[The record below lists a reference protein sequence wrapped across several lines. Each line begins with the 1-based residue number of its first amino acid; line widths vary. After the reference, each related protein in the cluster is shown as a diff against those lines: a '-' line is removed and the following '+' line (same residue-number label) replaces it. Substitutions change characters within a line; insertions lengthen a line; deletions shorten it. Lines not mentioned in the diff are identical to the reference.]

1 MPDANKSYSVEVKV
15 ITNGEQKLTAMQRM
29 IDQTRKRGEMLN
41 RIKINPAVRL
51 LDRVTGPMKKIEGN
65 LRRVTSKTWNI
76 AIDVKDKTGKVLD
89 GITKKIGSVPTL
101 LGAGALALGPAFLIG
116 NSIGKAMDFEAQMS
130 SIKSLLSNE
139 EKALMPQIQDL
150 AIKMGAATK
159 YSALEAA
166 QGMEELIKAGLTVK
180 QVMEGGLEGALNLA
194 TAGDLDLAEAAE
206 IMSTAMNTFSKDGL
220 KASEAANILA
230 GTANASATSVH
241 ELRYSLAAVG
251 SVADGV
257 GLSFKDTAAALG
269 VFANAGL
276 KGSDAGTSLKTF
288 LSNLQPQTKQQIALF
303 EKLNLLTK
311 DGANLFF
318 DQKGHIKNL
327 ADIAGLLHD
336 RLKNLTDQQRSLY
349 LEQMFGSDAVRAANI
364 LFKAGAE
371 GVKDFTEQMMKVTA
385 LDVAR
390 EKMNNASGAV
400 EQFRGA
406 IETLQISAMMPVLP
420 LITKLANKAA
430 DFVTDYTPQITKAME
445 NMVNKARSYIHSHFL
460 DNPEFKKLP
469 DIKSKVL
476 FVFDDIFATF
486 QKWLNSGG
494 QDQLNQV
501 GSSLMNILAGVVEA
515 SAPRIAQAGL
525 MIGSALGKAI
535 ISAFVN
541 ALSDSPWGALI
552 SGAIIGAG
560 IGSVVPGLGTGVG
573 TVVGAASGL
582 TTYGLNKLVKSG
594 SGENHTD
601 QYPKPNLSGLGGSGT
616 TSSNASWGFF
626 GPAAIPH
633 AKGGIL
639 TRPHLGLVAE
649 AGPEAI
655 IPLSSQMRGRAL
667 DLYAQVG
674 NYLGVGTPQGSGGS
688 GDLNV
693 SIGGLSLYTN
703 HNLDSD
709 EFALQ
714 IGRKLVHELKKAL
727 ENRS

>member
-41 RIKINPAVRL
+41 RLKINPAIRL
-51 LDRVTGPMKKIEGN
+51 LDRVSGPLKKVEGN

-76 AIDVKDKTGKVLD
+76 ALEVKDKTGKTLD
-89 GITKKIGSVPTL
+89 SITKKIGSVPTL
-101 LGAGALALGPAFLIG
+101 LGAGALTLGPAFLIG
-116 NSIGKAMDFEAQMS
+116 SSIGKAMDFEAQMS

-139 EKALMPQIQDL
+139 EKALMPQLQDL
-150 AIKMGAATK
+150 AMKMGAATK

-206 IMSTAMNTFSKDGL
+206 IMSTAMNTFQKDGL
-220 KASEAANILA
+220 KAAEAANILA

-311 DGANLFF
+311 DGSNLFF
-318 DQKGHIKNL
+318 DQKGHIKNM

-336 RLKNLTDQQRSLY
+336 RLKNLTDQQRSFY

-364 LFKAGAE
+364 LYKSGAE
-371 GVKDFTEQMMKVTA
+371 GIKDFTDQMMKVTA
-385 LDVAR
+385 IDVAR
-390 EKMNNASGAV
+390 EKMNNAAGAV

-406 IETLQISAMMPVLP
+406 VETLQISAMMPVLP

-445 NMVNKARSYIHSHFL
+445 NMVSKARAYVHSHFL
-460 DNPEFKKLP
+460 DNPEFQRL
-469 DIKSKVL
+469 SLSAKVK
-476 FVFDDIFATF
+476 FIFEDIFAEY
-486 QKWLNSGG
+486 QKWLANGG
-494 QDQLNQV
+494 QAKIDAV
-501 GSSLMNILAGVVEA
+501 AASLMTALANGIQGAAGPIA
-515 SAPRIAQAGL
+515 SAAMTVGASIAQGIIAGFNQ
-525 MIGSALGKAI
+525 AI
-535 ISAFVN
+535 KDHPFLA
-541 ALSDSPWGALI
+541 A
-552 SGAIIGAG
+552 AIAAG
-560 IGSVVPGLGTGVG
+560 IGWRVAGPVG
-573 TVVGAASGL
+573 AGVGAA
-582 TTYGLNKLVKSG
+582 G
-594 SGENHTD
+594 SLLWSALQKDNEIMGDNG
-601 QYPKPNLSGLGGSGT
+601 YPGMGVSPY
-616 TSSNASWGFF
+616 AE
-626 GPAAIPH
+626 
-633 AKGGIL
+633 GGIL

-655 IPLSSQMRGRAL
+655 IPLSSRMRGRAL

-674 NYLGVGTPQGSGGS
+674 NYLGVGVPQGSGGS

-714 IGRKLVHELKKAL
+714 IGRKLVYELKKAL